1 MRKLEYDLYSGLN
14 QQLIDSLI
22 TGISFAIAYQARF
35 DGHLPPESRYQMWY
49 VLPAVML
56 GQAFFNLWQGTYRM
70 VWRYV
75 GLADAVTLTRNF
87 AALPA
92 VLLILRYATPAKLA
106 WMQVPL
112 GVILL
117 AGLLS
122 LLGSL
127 TARAVRRLLD
137 EGLTSRALNGGA
149 ARPVLLVGAGRAGT
163 IVAKE
168 IRTRTDIRP
177 VGFLDDDPKKQR
189 TVICGLRVLGPVD
202 ALASAIQRHGVRQVM
217 VCVAPLPLGKL
228 KGIWAICEQL
238 SVSVKLIPS
247 LEEILQGKATIA
259 NFRNVEMKDLLGRK
273 PVELPAQDRELLETY
288 SGKSILVTGA
298 GGSIGSELAYQL
310 TLLRPRRLILL
321 DKDENGLNDTYL
333 RLVELARGELAR
345 GEILPVVADVRFSER
360 VRSVFASHRPDVV
373 FHAAAHKHVH
383 LMEVNPC
390 EAIANNVVGTR
401 HLVEQSLAFGV
412 GRFIQIS
419 TDKAVN
425 PASVM
430 GASKR
435 VCEMIVQAQRNRN
448 PTRFCC
454 VRFGNVLGSRGSVV
468 PIFQKQILEGG
479 PVTLTHPDAQR
490 FLMTI
495 PEAVCLLIQAGTLAD
510 MREIFTLD
518 MGEPVLIQNLAR
530 DLIQL
535 SGLCPGKDIPIRVT
549 HMHRG
554 EKLTEV
560 LVDESTERVEETRF
574 EKVRKISSQP
584 FDEEPFFVKL
594 KSLERAALRGS
605 QDQVYGILK
614 DLNMGFDRREDD
626 RQDDTQQED
635 GGGLMGTINTMST
648 ISTTTT
654 TIPNATPSTTSESS
668 DTPLQASTQAAGA
681 D

>member
-1 MRKLEYDLYSGLN
+1 MRKPEYDPYSGLN

-22 TGISFAIAYQARF
+22 TGISFFMAYMARF
-35 DGHLPPESRYQMWY
+35 DGHLPAESRYQMWCL
-49 VLPAVML
+49 LPAGML
-56 GQAFFNLWQGTYRM
+56 GQAVLNHWLGTYRM

-92 VLLILRYATPAKLA
+92 LLLILRYATPAGLA
-106 WMQVPL
+106 WAKVPL
-112 GVILL
+112 GVIIL

-122 LLGSL
+122 HLGSL

-137 EGLTSRALNGGA
+137 EGLTSRTLNHA
-149 ARPVLLVGAGRAGT
+149 AAKPVLLVGAGRAGT
-163 IVAKE
+163 MVAKE
-168 IRTRTDIRP
+168 IRTRTDLRP
-177 VGFLDDDPKKQR
+177 AGFLDDDPKKQH
-189 TVICGLRVLGPVD
+189 TSICGLRVLGTLET
-202 ALASAIQRHGVRQVM
+202 LASAIQRHGVQQVM
-217 VCVAPLPLGKL
+217 VCVAPLSLDAL
-228 KGIWAICEQL
+228 KRIWATCEQL

-259 NFRNVEMKDLLGRK
+259 NFRNVEMKDLLGRN
-273 PVELPAQDRELLETY
+273 PVELPAEDSELLETY

-310 TLLRPRRLILL
+310 TLLRPRQLILL

-333 RLVELARGELAR
+333 RLVELDR
-345 GEILPVVADVRFSER
+345 GEILPVVADVRFPER
-360 VRSVFASHRPDVV
+360 VHSVFARHRPDVV

-401 HLVEQSLAFGV
+401 NLVEHSLAFGV
-412 GRFIQIS
+412 CRFVQIS

-435 VCEMIVQAQRNRN
+435 VCEMIVQAQRNQN
-448 PTRFCC
+448 HTHFCC

-468 PIFQKQILEGG
+468 PIFQKQILQGG

-495 PEAVCLLIQAGTLAD
+495 QEAVCLLIQAGTLAD
-510 MREIFTLD
+510 TREIFALD
-518 MGEPVLIQNLAR
+518 MGEPVLIQKLAR

-535 SGLCPGKDIPIRVT
+535 SGLCPGRDIPIRVT
-549 HMHRG
+549 HMHGG
-554 EKLTEV
+554 EKLTEL
-560 LVDESTERVEETRF
+560 LVDESTEKVESTRF
-574 EKVRKISSQP
+574 EKVRKISSAP
-584 FDEEPFFVKL
+584 FDAEAFFAKL
-594 KSLERAALRGS
+594 KSLEGAALRGS
-605 QDQVYGILK
+605 QDQVYGILT
-614 DLNMGFDRREDD
+614 DLKMGFDRSEYDQREGAAGSAS
-626 RQDDTQQED
+626 E
-635 GGGLMGTINTMST
+635 
-648 ISTTTT
+648 
-654 TIPNATPSTTSESS
+654 TSEP
-668 DTPLQASTQAAGA
+668 PLRASAHAVLA

>member
-1 MRKLEYDLYSGLN
+1 MRKLEYDPYSGLN

-22 TGISFAIAYQARF
+22 AGISFSVAYLARF

-49 VLPAVML
+49 LLPAVML
-56 GQAFFNLWQGTYRM
+56 GQAFFNLWLGTYRM

-92 VLLILRYATPAKLA
+92 VLLALRYATPAKLA

-137 EGLTSRALNGGA
+137 EGLTSRTLNGA
-149 ARPVLLVGAGRAGT
+149 AAKPVLLVGAGRAGT

-177 VGFLDDDPKKQR
+177 VGFLDDDPKKLR
-189 TVICGLRVLGPVD
+189 TIICGLRVLGPVEG
-202 ALASAIQRHGVRQVM
+202 LAAAIQRHGVRQVM
-217 VCVAPLPLGKL
+217 VCVAPLPLGTL
-228 KGIWAICEQL
+228 KRIWATCEEL
-238 SVSVKLIPS
+238 SIPVKLIPS

-259 NFRNVEMKDLLGRK
+259 NFRNVEMKDLLGRN
-273 PVELPAQDRELLETY
+273 PVELPAQDQELLETY

-310 TLLRPRRLILL
+310 TRLNPRRLILL

-333 RLVELARGELAR
+333 RLLELARGDLAR
-345 GEILPVVADVRFSER
+345 GEIVPVVADVRFSER
-360 VRSVFASHRPDVV
+360 VRSVFASHCPDVV

-401 HLVEQSLAFGV
+401 HLVEHSLAFGV

-435 VCEMIVQAQRNRN
+435 VCEMIVQAQRNRK

-468 PIFQKQILEGG
+468 PIFQKQILQGG

-510 MREIFTLD
+510 VREIFTLD

-535 SGLCPGKDIPIRVT
+535 SGLCPGRDIPIQVT

-554 EKLTEV
+554 EKLTEA
-560 LVDESTERVEETRF
+560 LVDESTETVEKTRF
-574 EKVRKISSQP
+574 EKVQKISSQP
-584 FDEEPFFVKL
+584 FDVEAFFVKL

-605 QDQVYGILK
+605 QDQVYDLLTE
-614 DLNMGFDRREDD
+614 LNMGFDRQQKDHQQEDRRQDD
-626 RQDDTQQED
+626 RQQDHAD
-635 GGGLMGTINTMST
+635 GLIGT
-648 ISTTTT
+648 ISTNDT
-654 TIPNATPSTTSESS
+654 ASTTSEPSE
-668 DTPLQASTQAAGA
+668 TPLQASAQAAGA